1 MKWFFLEILLKINSS
16 LCKMKS
22 KVTIRITN
30 TDFYTQSLYILLM
43 VLEIFKTILFVQISF
58 IK

>member
-1 MKWFFLEILLKINSS
+1 MTWFFLEILLKINSS

-22 KVTIRITN
+22 KVTIGVTN
-30 TDFYTQSLYILLM
+30 TAFYTQSLYILLI

-58 IK
+58 IR

>member
-16 LCKMKS
+16 SCKMKS
-22 KVTIRITN
+22 KVTIGVTN
-30 TDFYTQSLYILLM
+30 TAFYTQSLYILLM
-43 VLEIFKTILFVQISF
+43 VMEIFNTVLFVQISF